1 MSTSAHLLAFLPDC
15 LCVMAGVSTIV
26 LWALEGTVRDL
37 LAGLRNKLPGFF
49 SRCARSCSSSSAP
62 VHTQPP

>member
-1 MSTSAHLLAFLPDC
+1 
-15 LCVMAGVSTIV
+15 MAGVSTIV